1 MQHYNLYKTLQLD
14 PSATSTQ
21 LVDELTQRLADGNT
35 SNPGGEEEIRL
46 AQEIFGSP
54 TKREM
59 YDSRLK
65 SDSGAPMNAQSLRS
79 LAAMPAPQGAQQ
91 PQPSPAPEGQSTKL
105 EASTEPEGDGI
116 QHEQDASGSTI
127 ANSSSPSASSNEAS
141 TASPETSRRD
151 GFAFSA
157 DKFKN
162 APEMKRFLPIGI
174 GVAAVL
180 VLALVIAN
188 IGGSKLGSSGPE
200 QLANEIAQLEKKQR
214 ADWLNEHAAE
224 GRAETLE
231 KKLDDTNIGAFNDL
245 ENTAGESYDL
255 KDLVSDR
262 SDGAEQTE
270 YLDRLYSL
278 GGIDEVRLVGIDSE
292 VKNKDVHV
300 KSLNSQL
307 LLFARKDGDWK
318 LYDITDK

>member
-65 SDSGAPMNAQSLRS
+65 SDSGAPMNVQSLRS
-79 LAAMPAPQGAQQ
+79 LAAMQATREAQQ
-91 PQPSPAPEGQSTKL
+91 PKPSPAPEQSTKL

-127 ANSSSPSASSNEAS
+127 ANASSPSASSNEAS

-157 DKFKN
+157 DKLKN
-162 APEMKRFLPIGI
+162 APDLKRFLPIGI

-188 IGGSKLGSSGPE
+188 IGGPKLGSSGPE
-200 QLANEIAQLEKKQR
+200 QLANEIAQLEKEQR

-231 KKLDDTNIGAFNDL
+231 KKLDDTNIRAFNDL

-255 KDLVSDR
+255 KDLVSEGR
-262 SDGAEQTE
+262 DGAEQTE

-278 GGIDEVRLVGIDSE
+278 GGIDEARLVGIDSE